1 MSRDSETENS
11 PPPSPSILGD
21 HTSAELLGRI
31 VDSVADPIF
40 VKDEQHRWIMVN
52 QAVCDLMGHPRDAL
66 LGKSDFDFFP
76 TEEAEVFWEKDE
88 EVFSSGCTNINE
100 ERLTDGEGRTRVI
113 VTKKS
118 VLRDEAGKKMLVGVI
133 RDITDS
139 SKLSGTSSRS
149 KTISSR
155 RSSSVRRKSA
165 RPKRC
170 SSTRRKWMQ
179 LVSSQVASRT
189 TSTTCSPF
197 SRGASS

>member
-76 TEEAEVFWEKDE
+76 TEEAEVFWEKD
-88 EVFSSGCTNINE
+88 
-100 ERLTDGEGRTRVI
+100 
-113 VTKKS
+113 
-118 VLRDEAGKKMLVGVI
+118 
-133 RDITDS
+133 
-139 SKLSGTSSRS
+139 
-149 KTISSR
+149 
-155 RSSSVRRKSA
+155 
-165 RPKRC
+165 
-170 SSTRRKWMQ
+170 
-179 LVSSQVASRT
+179 
-189 TSTTCSPF
+189 
-197 SRGASS
+197 